1 VRGLLQFRSIVESGR
16 EVGSEL
22 VEVSGLS
29 MNFTSNL
36 NDLGD
41 CVKRNHTAAGWGSR
55 LFTRSLSWGGISEV
69 SHESMTKEF
78 SPSPLFERVER
89 ARRRKRKIKDTQIT
103 LAHGSGGRAMHEL
116 VEGLFLEYLGNPL
129 LDLLEDQAVFEV
141 APMNGHSSAR
151 LAFTTDSYV
160 VDPIFF
166 PGGDIGKLAVHG
178 TVNDLAMSGA
188 RPLYLSA
195 GFILEEAFPIE
206 DLRRILASMR
216 AAADEAGVQIITGDT
231 KVVQKGSADR
241 VFINT
246 SGIGVIESE
255 IRVSASR
262 AAVGDK
268 VIVSGSIGDH
278 GTTIMIARGELEL
291 ETDIE
296 SDSAPLN
303 HLVSAMFEA
312 ASRISNV
319 QAIHCL
325 RDPTHGGVATTL
337 NEMALASDV
346 HIRIFEGQ
354 IPIRDEVHGACEILG
369 LDPLYV
375 ANEGKLIAIV
385 AGEAAESLV
394 SRMREHTLG
403 RDACVIGE
411 VVAEPAGIV
420 SMVTGFGGTR
430 IVDMLA
436 GEQLPRIC

>member
-1 VRGLLQFRSIVESGR
+1 
-16 EVGSEL
+16 
-22 VEVSGLS
+22 
-29 MNFTSNL
+29 
-36 NDLGD
+36 
-41 CVKRNHTAAGWGSR
+41 
-55 LFTRSLSWGGISEV
+55 
-69 SHESMTKEF
+69 MTKPF

-103 LAHGSGGRAMHEL
+103 LAHGSGGKVMHEL
-116 VEGLFLEYLGNPL
+116 VEGLFLEYLGNPV
-129 LDLLEDQAVFEV
+129 LDLLEDQAVFDISP
-141 APMNGHSSAR
+141 ANGNSTAR
-151 LAFTTDSYV
+151 IAFTTDSYV

-188 RPLYLSA
+188 RPLYLSV
-195 GFILEEAFPIE
+195 GFILEEGFPIE
-206 DLRRILASMR
+206 DLKRILHSMR
-216 AAADEAGVQIITGDT
+216 AAAEQANVQIITGDT
-231 KVVQKGSADR
+231 KVVQKGGVDR

-246 SGIGVIESE
+246 SGIGLIESDVR
-255 IRVSASR
+255 ISASR

-296 SDSAPLN
+296 SDTAPLN
-303 HLVSAMFEA
+303 HLVSEMLEEA
-312 ASRISNV
+312 ERLGSID
-319 QAIHCL
+319 AIHSM
-325 RDPTHGGVATTL
+325 RDPTRGGIATTL
-337 NEMALASDV
+337 NEMALASEV
-346 HIRIFEGQ
+346 HVRIFEDK
-354 IPIRDEVHGACEILG
+354 IPVRAEVRGACEILG

-385 AGEAAESLV
+385 SGEFADPLV
-394 SRMREHTLG
+394 ARMRANPLG
-403 RDACVIGE
+403 RNACVIGE

>member
-1 VRGLLQFRSIVESGR
+1 
-16 EVGSEL
+16 
-22 VEVSGLS
+22 
-29 MNFTSNL
+29 
-36 NDLGD
+36 
-41 CVKRNHTAAGWGSR
+41 
-55 LFTRSLSWGGISEV
+55 
-69 SHESMTKEF
+69 MTKPF

-103 LAHGSGGRAMHEL
+103 LAHGSGGKAMHEL

-141 APMNGHSSAR
+141 ADADGKDRLGSTR

-160 VDPIFF
+160 VDPVFF

-188 RPLYLSA
+188 RPLYLSS
-195 GFILEEAFPIE
+195 GFILEEGFPIE
-206 DLRRILASMR
+206 DLKRILASMR
-216 AAADEAGVQIITGDT
+216 DAAAEAGVQIVTGDT
-231 KVVQKGSADR
+231 KVVQKGGADR

-246 SGIGVIESE
+246 SGIGVIESPV
-255 IRVSASR
+255 RLSASR

-268 VIVSGSIGDH
+268 VLVSGSIGDH

-296 SDSAPLN
+296 SDTAPLN
-303 HLVSAMFEA
+303 HLVSAMLEEA
-312 ASRISNV
+312 SGIASV
-319 QAIHCL
+319 EAIHCL
-325 RDPTHGGVATTL
+325 RDPTRGGVATTL
-337 NEMALASDV
+337 NEIALASGV
-346 HIRIFEGQ
+346 HIRIFEER

-385 AGEAAESLV
+385 AGDAADGLV
-394 SRMREHTLG
+394 ARMKGNPLG

-411 VVAEPAGIV
+411 VIAEPEGIV